1 MPAAD
6 RSPAPAVRLERRTP
20 EDPQVLALVGRYVA
34 ELDERFPGGFAVA
47 GPDDLVDPGGHYLLA
62 TVDGAPAAV
71 GGIRA
76 VASPEGA
83 AEVKR
88 MWVDATARGTGLG
101 RLLLDGL
108 EQLAL
113 DLGHRR
119 VLLDTNLAL
128 GEAVALYERSGYD
141 RVERYND
148 NPYAQAF
155 FAKDLAG
162 PA

>member
-1 MPAAD
+1 MVD
-6 RSPAPAVRLERRTP
+6 RSPAALVRAEHDDPRVVAAVR
-20 EDPQVLALVGRYVA
+20 RYVA

-47 GPDDLVDPGGHYLLA
+47 ASDLVDPGGHYLLA
-62 TVDGAPAAV
+62 VLDDRVVGV
-71 GGIRA
+71 GGVRA
-76 VASPEGA
+76 LPGTDGVPT

-88 MWVDATARGTGLG
+88 MWVDATARGAGLG
-101 RLLLDGL
+101 RLLLGGL

-119 VLLDTNLAL
+119 VLLDTHLAL
-128 GEAVALYERSGYD
+128 GEAVALYERSGYE